1 MAKTAKS
8 DESKLIRPI
17 IANGKTKLAG
27 IDTRSTCGFKG
38 DKAATVAVFAKL
50 NAQLVELQTV
60 LYAEHKHKVLVV
72 LQAMDT
78 GGKDGVIRKVFS
90 GINPQGVHIASF
102 KAPTAVELDHD
113 YLWRVHQR
121 VPAKGEMVVFNRS
134 HYEDVL
140 ITRVEGWIDNATA
153 KRRFRQ
159 INDFEAML
167 VEEGTI
173 ILKFFLHI
181 SKDEQK
187 ERLQDRLDDDA
198 KTWKFNPGDLV
209 AREKWDDYQRV
220 YQDAINATSSP
231 HAPWHIVPADRNW
244 VRDVYV
250 CSVLV
255 ETLSSLKMQYP
266 NPPPGLENI
275 VIK

>member
-1 MAKTAKS
+1 MAKKS
-8 DESKLIRPI
+8 DDIKTIRPI
-17 IANGKTKLAG
+17 IASGKTILAD

-38 DKAATVAVFAKL
+38 DKEATVAIFAQL
-50 NAQLVELQTV
+50 NARLVELQNV
-60 LYAEHKHKVLVV
+60 LYAQNRHKVLVV

-90 GINPQGVHIASF
+90 GINPLGIHVSSF
-102 KAPTAVELDHD
+102 KAPTTAELAHD
-113 YLWRVHQR
+113 YLWRVHQH
-121 VPAKGEMVVFNRS
+121 VPGKGEMVVFNRS

-140 ITRVEGWIDNATA
+140 ITRVEGWIDDSTA
-153 KRRFRQ
+153 KARFRQ
-159 INDFEAML
+159 INNFEAML

-187 ERLQDRLDDDA
+187 ERLQDRLDDEA
-198 KTWKFNPGDLV
+198 KTWKFNPDDLK
-209 AREKWDDYQRV
+209 ARAKWADYQRV
-220 YQDAINATSSP
+220 YQEAINATSSP
-231 HAPWHIVPADRNW
+231 HAPWYIVPADRNW
-244 VRDVYV
+244 VRDLYV

-255 ETLSSLKMQYP
+255 DVLSSLKMQYP
-266 NPPPGLENI
+266 DPPAGLEKV